1 MTLLARVATLLAAGL
16 LSVGLLASC
25 DDMAPSGG
33 PSGIGE
39 VDIAVQVVRGT
50 LANHR
55 TSRLLVAEDAVYWRE
70 LIETEHDSAAE
81 LQFVDGTML
90 SVGPE
95 ARVVLDEFVYGGP
108 AGTNRMVLT
117 VTKGISRF
125 ITGRM
130 NKAAYEIRAPGAI
143 IGVRGTDFTL
153 YVDPEQGTTTVFVN
167 HGEVAFK
174 RSDGIGD
181 AVILRPGEASRV
193 VAREPAAITPPSPP
207 PADIT
212 RSADRMQ
219 GLIREARLTREAAR
233 PTEKAEQQQPAPV
246 DRRMAAFQPAPSQ
259 RDRIADLTEQL
270 RSADRAAERT
280 AAAGGGASAAAGSVA
295 ATGAVAPP
303 AVRPAASAASPASP
317 PAAAAA
323 GPASSAPVVQSAPSA
338 RQSCS
343 GATCLSEPPPNRVT
357 SPTRM

>member
-16 LSVGLLASC
+16 LSVGVLASC

-39 VDIAVQVVRGT
+39 VDIAVQTVRGT

-70 LIETEHDSAAE
+70 LIETGQESAAE

-130 NKAAYEIRAPGAI
+130 DKAAYEIRAPGAI

-153 YVDPEQGTTTVFVN
+153 YVDPEQGTTTVFVH

-174 RSDGIGD
+174 RSDGGGE

-193 VAREPAAITPPSPP
+193 TAREPAAITPPSPP

-212 RSADRMQ
+212 RGADRMQ
-219 GLIREARLTREAAR
+219 GLIREARLSREAER
-233 PTEKAEQQQPAPV
+233 PTEKAEQRSVQT
-246 DRRMAAFQPAPSQ
+246 DRRMAAFQPDPSQ
-259 RDRIADLTEQL
+259 RDRIADLANQV
-270 RSADRAAERT
+270 RSGAAVGAGART
-280 AAAGGGASAAAGSVA
+280 GAPVGSGAASSAAPAAPSVTLPAAPPATSPATAPAAVAAAPGSAAAI
-295 ATGAVAPP
+295 
-303 AVRPAASAASPASP
+303 
-317 PAAAAA
+317 
-323 GPASSAPVVQSAPSA
+323 VQPAPSA

-343 GATCLSEPPPNRVT
+343 GASCLTEPPPNRVT